1 MTYMGRNTI
10 LWTHPRWN
18 YPEGYVNISM
28 PGYVKKA
35 LKKFNHKP
43 PKRPE
48 NAPHNYT
55 APIYG
60 QRTQQRATQAST
72 IPLLPPDRKQSIQA
86 IVGTFLY
93 YGLGIDST
101 ILVTLNEISGQQST
115 ATTDTE
121 TKCAKLMDYLHT
133 HPNTVVQFHASNMIL
148 YIESD
153 AAYLVLPK
161 SRSRVASI
169 FYLSNATAERPP
181 LNGAIQ
187 VICKTLQN
195 VVSSADKAETG
206 GIFVG
211 GQQAVPIITVLSE
224 INHRQPASGIRIS
237 TDNSAAKG
245 VLTANLHQKLSKAFN
260 MRYWWIK

>member
-1 MTYMGRNTI
+1 
-10 LWTHPRWN
+10 
-18 YPEGYVNISM
+18 M

-35 LKKFNHKP
+35 LKKSNHKP
-43 PKRPE
+43 PKRPGH
-48 NAPHNYT
+48 APQDWT

-60 QRTQQRATQAST
+60 QQTQRRATQAST
-72 IPLLPPDRKQSIQA
+72 APLLTPNGKQRIQA

-101 ILVTLNEISGQQST
+101 IRVTLNDIGGQQST

-133 HPNTVVQFHASNMIL
+133 HPDAVNRFHTSDMIL

-161 SRSRVASI
+161 ARSRVAII
-169 FYLSNATAERPP
+169 FYLSNTTAGHPP

-187 VICKTLQN
+187 VICKNLQN
-195 VVSSADKAETG
+195 VAFSAAEAETG
-206 GIFVG
+206 SIFVG
-211 GQQAVPIITVLSE
+211 GQQALPIITALSKL
-224 INHRQPASGIRIS
+224 NHQQPSSGTRIS
-237 TDNSAAKG
+237 TDNSTEIG
-245 VLTANLHQKLSKAFN
+245 VLTVNL
-260 MRYWWIK
+260 R